1 MVVASSL
8 VGKAGEAPTDALP
21 YRPLADA
28 LLRRDV
34 AILAL
39 VHDPREDG
47 SALIFRKVADKRG
60 QRRVPSV
67 DVDQLLDAFDLW
79 IRKHKRLQAEP
90 IARASHRVL
99 SDVAGRG
106 RKERFIGKR

>member
-8 VGKAGEAPTDALP
+8 MGKAGEAPTDALP

-47 SALIFRKVADKRG
+47 SALIVRKVAD
-60 QRRVPSV
+60 
-67 DVDQLLDAFDLW
+67 
-79 IRKHKRLQAEP
+79 
-90 IARASHRVL
+90 
-99 SDVAGRG
+99 
-106 RKERFIGKR
+106 